1 MFLEKKAVL
10 GCVWGKGQGSVNLC
24 VASVFCSLKGLIFF
38 LADEHKAALCTSVI
52 SLPGLAVKLANAAHS
67 VELALSR
74 ECHTEKA
81 VFPATENWL
90 CHRETM
96 CVDDCMLFYLPC
108 VKICRSCKD
117 KQCGQHTQLCLN
129 PISEPILQFSDCVW
143 LFFLIYHKFYVV
155 YLF

>member
-1 MFLEKKAVL
+1 MREVPARDISEAMFLEKKSSS
-10 GCVWGKGQGSVNLC
+10 WLC
-24 VASVFCSLKGLIFF
+24 VRKGPRQCEFVCCLCVLWLKGLIFF

-74 ECHTEKA
+74 QCHTEKA

-96 CVDDCMLFYLPC
+96 CVDDCMLFYLSR
-108 VKICRSCKD
+108 VKFCSSCKD
-117 KQCGQHTQLCLN
+117 KQCGQHTQA
-129 PISEPILQFSDCVW
+129 
-143 LFFLIYHKFYVV
+143 
-155 YLF
+155 